1 MRYYTVGKARLIVAA
16 VVILLTLP
24 YVLCLVGAIPGTRLP
39 SPVTGDPRV
48 AGFFFLALDVG
59 LLIFACR
66 KPGWFCCD
74 CGQYMGGDRTAECF
88 RCGCNMFTTS
98 YTGSGRTTRYTDR
111 DG

>member
-24 YVLCLVGAIPGTRLP
+24 YVLCLVGAIPGTGLP
-39 SPVTGDPRV
+39 SPVTGDARV

-59 LLIFACR
+59 LLIFAFR

-74 CGQYMGGDRTAECF
+74 CGQYLGDRVGECF
-88 RCGCNMFTTS
+88 RCGCNMFTKD
-98 YTGSGRTTRYTDR
+98 YTGSGGTTRYTDR
-111 DG
+111 DR